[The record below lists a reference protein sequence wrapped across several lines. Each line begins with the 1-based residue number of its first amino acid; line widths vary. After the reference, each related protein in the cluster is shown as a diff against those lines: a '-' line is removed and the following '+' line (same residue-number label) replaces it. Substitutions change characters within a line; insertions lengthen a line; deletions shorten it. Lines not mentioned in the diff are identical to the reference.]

1 MRRACVC
8 VCRGLSVLYVDEYF
22 NAFQR
27 SLRVVELVCCDRL
40 LVRELFGLMSVQGMI
55 TFWQQHGYYVG
66 LHWARP
72 FIHVTLMLYRRV
84 WRSCRFVSLYSLI
97 GVYRGPVNHK
107 QDIYTA
113 LYNVQCVQYSSLKC
127 SGMARVNE
135 GSCSFTCYPHV
146 YSQVEWAIPA
156 FTSRLQSI
164 TALLAG
170 THFLSCIG

>member
-66 LHWARP
+66 LH
-72 FIHVTLMLYRRV
+72 
-84 WRSCRFVSLYSLI
+84 
-97 GVYRGPVNHK
+97 
-107 QDIYTA
+107 
-113 LYNVQCVQYSSLKC
+113 
-127 SGMARVNE
+127 
-135 GSCSFTCYPHV
+135 
-146 YSQVEWAIPA
+146 
-156 FTSRLQSI
+156 
-164 TALLAG
+164 
-170 THFLSCIG
+170 